1 MQLLI
6 FPVNNITLTMN
17 ALNGELSVH
26 LNMEE
31 DTENL
36 PHNLARYARAS
47 YSKKVCE
54 ILMKYFGITLS
65 SSKNFPWF
73 YSEYN
78 RISPTLIL

>member
-1 MQLLI
+1 
-6 FPVNNITLTMN
+6 MN
-17 ALNGELSVH
+17 ALNGELSVQ

-65 SSKNFPWF
+65 SNK
-73 YSEYN
+73 
-78 RISPTLIL
+78 ISLGFIASIIGYRQL

>member
-1 MQLLI
+1 
-6 FPVNNITLTMN
+6 MN

-54 ILMKYFGITLS
+54 ILMKYFGIT
-65 SSKNFPWF
+65 
-73 YSEYN
+73 
-78 RISPTLIL
+78 